1 VSRPAIIAL
10 RILAWVV
17 IPVAFWGSVLRC
29 ALG

>member
-1 VSRPAIIAL
+1 MSRPAIIAL

-17 IPVAFWGSVLRC
+17 IVAFWGSVLRC